1 MGKGMDAK
9 SKTLREHGS
18 LNARAKLV
26 IDPLFQS
33 GEFFDPRDLVQ
44 VKYEM
49 LRRVQDEKQSVA
61 RAAKA
66 FGLSRPTFYQAQAAF
81 KEGGLPALVR
91 KRPGPRGAHKLS
103 EAVLRFVGQR
113 RSEDPSLRSSDLARL
128 VRDRF
133 GLAVHP
139 RSIERAIARQEK
151 KGRSI

>member
-1 MGKGMDAK
+1 MGKGTDAK
-9 SKTLREHGS
+9 SKTLREQGS

-26 IDPLFQS
+26 TDPLFQS

-49 LRRVQDEKQSVA
+49 LRRVQDGKQSVA

-66 FGLSRPTFYQAQAAF
+66 FALSRPSFYQARAAF

-103 EAVLRFVGQR
+103 EAVLRFVSQR
-113 RSEDPSLRSSDLARL
+113 RSEDPSLRSSDLSQL

-133 GLAVHP
+133 DLAVHP

-151 KGRSI
+151 KGR